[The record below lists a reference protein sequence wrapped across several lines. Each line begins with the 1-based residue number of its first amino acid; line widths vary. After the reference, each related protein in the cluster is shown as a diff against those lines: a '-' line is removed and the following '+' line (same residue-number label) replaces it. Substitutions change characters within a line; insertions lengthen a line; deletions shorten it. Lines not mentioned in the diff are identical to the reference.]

1 LLVTGP
7 LSDAL
12 GRKNIMVISLLST
25 AIFTFISAF
34 MQSWDGILLTRA
46 LVGFALSGVPAVAM
60 TYLSEEIH
68 SNYLAL
74 SMGLYLSG
82 NSIGGMS
89 GRLITGILTD
99 HFSW

>member
-1 LLVTGP
+1 
-7 LSDAL
+7 
-12 GRKNIMVISLLST
+12 MVISLLST